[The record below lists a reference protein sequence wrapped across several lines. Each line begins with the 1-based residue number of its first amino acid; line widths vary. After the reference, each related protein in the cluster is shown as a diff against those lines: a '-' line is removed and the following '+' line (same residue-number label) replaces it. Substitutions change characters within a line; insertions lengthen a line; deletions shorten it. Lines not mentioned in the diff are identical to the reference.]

1 MGDAPA
7 GGGYLPLRC
16 KQSGRLTP
24 AKATL
29 TKTSP
34 FCGVG
39 MAQLLGLN
47 TSGPPPV
54 PWSTNFM
61 VDGSVMEVL

>member
-1 MGDAPA
+1 
-7 GGGYLPLRC
+7 
-16 KQSGRLTP
+16 
-24 AKATL
+24 L

-34 FCGVG
+34 ACGVG
-39 MAQLLGLN
+39 SAQVLGRK